1 MSRLTVPHVPI
12 DSVPRPAP
20 RPTAPTRDLQERP
33 VSETKLVAEIRTQF
47 GKGAARKIRRD
58 HKIPA
63 VMYGHGS
70 EPVHITLPGH
80 DTMMAL
86 KNVNALLTIE
96 VDGKQQLA
104 LAKDVQR
111 DAIKPV
117 IEHVDLVIVKRGE
130 KVNVD
135 VPVHVEGEAAVET
148 VVTVDS
154 QTLELAVLAT
164 NIPENVTVSVEGLE
178 AGTQIKAAE
187 VQLPEG
193 AELLSDPE
201 TLVVNITQQITAEA
215 LEAELAEAE
224 AEAGI
229 EHEEPEAPEGEAAE
243 GEAAEGEAAE
253 GEAAEKSEG
262 EEG

>member
-1 MSRLTVPHVPI
+1 M
-12 DSVPRPAP
+12 
-20 RPTAPTRDLQERP
+20 
-33 VSETKLVAEIRTQF
+33 SETKLVAEIRTQF

-63 VMYGHGS
+63 VMYGHGA

-86 KNVNALLTIE
+86 KHVNVLLTIE
-96 VDGKQQLA
+96 VDGKEQLA

-130 KVNVD
+130 KVTVD
-135 VPVHVEGEAAVET
+135 VPVHVEGEAAAET
-148 VVTVDS
+148 VVTVDT
-154 QTLELAVLAT
+154 QALQLAVEAT
-164 NIPENVTVSVEGLE
+164 HIPENVTVSVEGLE
-178 AGTQIKAAE
+178 AGTQVKAADIA
-187 VQLPEG
+187 LPSG
-193 AELLSDPE
+193 AELLTDPE
-201 TLVVNITQQITAEA
+201 ALVVNVSAQITAEA

-229 EHEEPEAPEGEAAE
+229 EHEAPEAAE
-243 GEAAEGEAAE
+243 GEAAEAPAE
-253 GEAAEKSEG
+253 GEAEGGAAAEKAEG
-262 EEG
+262 EEA

>member
-1 MSRLTVPHVPI
+1 
-12 DSVPRPAP
+12 
-20 RPTAPTRDLQERP
+20 
-33 VSETKLVAEIRTQF
+33 VSETKLVAEKRTQF

-86 KNVNALLTIE
+86 KQVNALLTIE
-96 VDGKQQLA
+96 LDGKEQLA

-130 KVNVD
+130 KVTVD
-135 VPVHVEGEAAVET
+135 VPVHVEGDAAPET
-148 VVTVDS
+148 VVTVDT
-154 QTLELAVLAT
+154 QALQLEVEAT
-164 NIPENVTVSVEGLE
+164 HIPENVTVSVEGLE
-178 AGTQIKAAE
+178 AGTQIHASQVELPRGAA
-187 VQLPEG
+187 
-193 AELLSDPE
+193 LLTDPE
-201 TLVVNITQQITAEA
+201 ALVVNVTAQISAEA

-229 EHEEPEAPEGEAAE
+229 EHEEAEAPAEGEVEAAPAEGEGEAAP
-243 GEAAEGEAAE
+243 AEGEQA
-253 GEAAEKSEG
+253 
-262 EEG
+262 

>member
-1 MSRLTVPHVPI
+1 
-12 DSVPRPAP
+12 
-20 RPTAPTRDLQERP
+20 
-33 VSETKLVAEIRTQF
+33 VSESKLVAEKRTQF

-63 VMYGHGS
+63 VMYGHGT

-80 DTMMAL
+80 ETMMAL
-86 KNVNALLTIE
+86 KQVNALLTIE
-96 VDGKQQLA
+96 IDGKEELA

-117 IEHVDLVIVKRGE
+117 IEHVDLVVVKRGE
-130 KVNVD
+130 KVTVD
-135 VPVHVEGEAAVET
+135 VPVHVEGEAAPET

-154 QTLELAVLAT
+154 QVLQLEVEAT

-178 AGTQIKAAE
+178 AGTQIHASQVELPRGAA
-187 VQLPEG
+187 
-193 AELLSDPE
+193 LLTDPDV
-201 TLVVNITQQITAEA
+201 LVVNVTAQVTAEA

-229 EHEEPEAPEGEAAE
+229 EHEEAEAPAE
-243 GEAAEGEAAE
+243 GEAAAPAE
-253 GEAAEKSEG
+253 GEAAAEG
-262 EEG
+262 EQA